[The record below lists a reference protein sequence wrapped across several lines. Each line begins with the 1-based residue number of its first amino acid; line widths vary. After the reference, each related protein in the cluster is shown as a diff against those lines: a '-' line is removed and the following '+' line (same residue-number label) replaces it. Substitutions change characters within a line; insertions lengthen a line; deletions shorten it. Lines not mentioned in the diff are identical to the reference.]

1 MNAKKIGLVALTL
14 VAVSNMLGSGIF
26 LVPTILAK
34 IGSISIWSWI
44 FTGVGTMCLAFV
56 FTRLTILKPDS
67 SGIIGQSGRCYGP
80 YVEFMLSISYW
91 VTCWVGNIALII
103 TGVGYLAYFFPV
115 LNDPVYRAIAASIML
130 WFFTLLALVGADFTS
145 KLQSVTTVLLIGIV
159 IALGVMGVYKYEP
172 GTFSATY
179 NMSGESSMH
188 AIALGIAACF
198 WSFLGLE
205 GASVTGDLVEN
216 PERTIPIATIA
227 GFVIAWVLCII
238 ATYGI
243 YAALPYDQLVSS
255 SAPFADAARYVMGPS
270 AGDFVAGASIVI
282 IFFSLNGWLVL
293 QSQPAKVAAD
303 KGLLPP
309 IMGKV
314 NKNQVPAINLIITA
328 VLMTAIIFATI
339 SPTAAKQFEVLILL
353 AVFTSIVPYIFAV
366 SSLIVFRLQDGIKLL
381 DMKLDIFSALV
392 ALIFC
397 VYVMTTIEVEGL
409 AYGLEFVVLTIPLY
423 TYVLWRK
430 NKDKGGKLEQQAG

>member
-34 IGSISIWSWI
+34 IGSISIWSWVL
-44 FTGVGTMCLAFV
+44 TGIGTMCLAFV

-91 VTCWVGNIALII
+91 ITCWVGNIALII
-103 TGVGYLAYFFPV
+103 AGVGYLAYFFPE
-115 LNDPVYRAIAASIML
+115 LNDPVWRAFAAAVML

-159 IALGVMGVYKYEP
+159 FLLGILGVMRYEP
-172 GTFSATY
+172 GVFAATY
-179 NMSGESSMH
+179 NMSGETSAH

-205 GASVTGDLVEN
+205 GASVTSDLVDN
-216 PERTIPIATIA
+216 PNRTIPIATIA

-243 YAALPYDQLVSS
+243 YAVLPYDQLVAS
-255 SAPFADAARYVMGPS
+255 SAPFADAVRFVMGTA
-270 AGDFVAGASIVI
+270 AGNFVAISSIII

-303 KGLLPP
+303 KGLLPA

-314 NKNQVPAINLIITA
+314 NKNQVPAVNLTITA
-328 VLMTAIIFATI
+328 ILMTIIIFATI
-339 SPTAAKQFEVLILL
+339 SPTAAKQFEILILL
-353 AVFTSIVPYIFAV
+353 AVFTSIVPYIFAI
-366 SSLIVFRLQDGIKLL
+366 SSLIVFQLRDKRKLAEIKA
-381 DMKLDIFSALV
+381 DIASAIIALV
-392 ALIFC
+392 FC
-397 VYVMTTIEVEGL
+397 IYVMTTIEVEGL

-430 NKDKGGKLEQQAG
+430 NRDDEALPTESAD